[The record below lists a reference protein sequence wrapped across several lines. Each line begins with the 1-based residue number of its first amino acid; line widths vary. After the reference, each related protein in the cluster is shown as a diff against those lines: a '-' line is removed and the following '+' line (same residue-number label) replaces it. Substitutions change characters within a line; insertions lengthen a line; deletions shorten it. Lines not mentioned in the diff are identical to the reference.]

1 TAAVMLLPPR
11 RVPGWSCSRAVRP
24 WRRRSSRGRR
34 GPWWCRRSAGCVGP
48 WRARY
53 RAPPATL
60 RTRPG
65 RRGRTV
71 GGSRGGAATPPR
83 RARAGWGGRRRG
95 DAAAPAGG
103 TGQRW
108 SSRRL
113 LGGRVGL
120 GGGVFALPL
129 LFAVLEEAPG
139 VVGARVVAVLF
150 GLGDQRGVAVADLGA
165 LPPAGLAVLVVLD
178 LAVQVRQRVPLQ
190 EVDGVLRLVAFGADR
205 GQLGE
210 ERGHVVASM
219 TQRVQQRPASRRV
232 GDRNARLLA
241 GRDVLPA
248 GGDLGLAFGCQTVAH
263 SAPPMASK
271 RAARACRSCSASQ

>member
-1 TAAVMLLPPR
+1 
-11 RVPGWSCSRAVRP
+11 
-24 WRRRSSRGRR
+24 
-34 GPWWCRRSAGCVGP
+34 GP
-48 WRARY
+48 WRARC

-71 GGSRGGAATPPR
+71 GGSRGGSATPPR

-103 TGQRW
+103 AGQQW

-150 GLGDQRGVAVADLGA
+150 GLGDQRGVAGAGRGA
-165 LPPAGLAVLVVLD
+165 LRRD
-178 LAVQVRQRVPLQ
+178 VRL
-190 EVDGVLRLVAFGADR
+190 
-205 GQLGE
+205 QLGDA
-210 ERGHVVASM
+210 GF
-219 TQRVQQRPASRRV
+219 
-232 GDRNARLLA
+232 GLL
-241 GRDVLPA
+241 GTL
-248 GGDLGLAFGCQTVAH
+248 
-263 SAPPMASK
+263 
-271 RAARACRSCSASQ
+271 